1 MFSYANCTT
10 PLEFQSA
17 LCGQIELWKAD
28 HKPLA
33 ECHKLLFD
41 YIRAVNSRLYEQGQ
55 TAVGIHGVME
65 RLHVLLETRADY
77 NRAQMYQAVH
87 DVLFPVSRDFTPG
100 QLQEVVPL
108 VYTVLELLTDA
119 RVVQIPV
126 DRQIA
131 ALIDNILG
139 DGVLN
144 GQLEAMHPL
153 TAYTNDTG
161 VFSTGLDMDARKKD
175 KDALRRAIHE
185 SSLDTYENEQMMW
198 AMQDAV
204 TDNEEAD
211 IEEAI
216 RRSMML
222 DD

>member
-139 DGVLN
+139 GELDGKHYL
-144 GQLEAMHPL
+144 A
-153 TAYTNDTG
+153 AYTAGDDESD
-161 VFSTGLDMDARKKD
+161 FGLGQKMWVDD
-175 KDALRRAIHE
+175 
-185 SSLDTYENEQMMW
+185 EQ
-198 AMQDAV
+198 
-204 TDNEEAD
+204 AD